1 MTERSSVNVNLQGI
15 KQQLPSSVGVPLQ
28 VLVLAVVAVIALVVG
43 AFSVAAGFA
52 LFVLGL
58 LALVILDFRVT
69 EQEGPSSSDAP
80 ASGPYT
86 QGAGA
91 SSQGGGGQQQPG

>member
-1 MTERSSVNVNLQGI
+1 MTERSTVNVNLQGV

-28 VLVLAVVAVIALVVG
+28 VLVLAGVAVVALVIG

-58 LALVILDFRVT
+58 LALVILDFMVT
-69 EQEGPSSSDAP
+69 EQG
-80 ASGPYT
+80 SGG
-86 QGAGA
+86 GA
-91 SSQGGGGQQQPG
+91 SQGGGGGGAAQQGGQQQAG